1 MSLTSRFALGGY
13 KMGIFRVKKD
23 TNYSVI
29 HNTPL
34 RDENLS
40 WRAKGLL
47 VYMLSLP
54 DDWTFHA
61 TELSQHAKDGKET
74 TANTLKELKK
84 AGYLKRY
91 PVQDSATGKISHW
104 ETAVYEVPTIE
115 GENHPL
121 EKPSSGKTTDWK
133 TMRMENQSM
142 EKLPLLNTNDLLS
155 TDIPSTKLTKDDVD
169 KHPLIDEEFQKSY
182 NYLLQNNI
190 PLSETAMQDL
200 GEFSD
205 VLGSQIIME
214 AVDRAVDQNA
224 KRWKYISGIL
234 FNWQKSNVKT
244 LADVIKL
251 DEDYKNQRG
260 GVENATRRGRAGKGF
275 STGRSY
281 EEEIASRER
290 NRPNYIKRV

>member
-1 MSLTSRFALGGY
+1 
-13 KMGIFRVKKD
+13 MGIFRVKKD

-47 VYMLSLP
+47 AYMLSLP

-91 PVQDSATGKISHW
+91 PVQDPETGKISHW

-121 EKPSSGKTTDWK
+121 EKPPSGITTDWK

-142 EKLPLLNTNDLLS
+142 EKPPLLNTNDLLC
-155 TDIPSTKLTKDDVD
+155 TEIPSTNLTNDDVD

-244 LADVIKL
+244 MADVIKL

>member
-1 MSLTSRFALGGY
+1 MSKLLLDDEPLVILPKLAAAIGLNEAIILQQLHYWLEKSKNVRDG
-13 KMGIFRVKKD
+13 FRWVYNTYEEWQKQFPFWSESTIKRTIKK
-23 TNYSVI
+23 
-29 HNTPL
+29 L
-34 RDENLS
+34 E
-40 WRAKGLL
+40 
-47 VYMLSLP
+47 
-54 DDWTFHA
+54 
-61 TELSQHAKDGKET
+61 SQHLIIVGKYNKLKIDNTKWYRIDYEVLQNIENNTTGQNDQTCVQNDQTTGQNDQTNGAKWSGGRGNMDRPLPEITTET
-74 TANTLKELKK
+74 T
-84 AGYLKRY
+84 
-91 PVQDSATGKISHW
+91 
-104 ETAVYEVPTIE
+104 
-115 GENHPL
+115 
-121 EKPSSGKTTDWK
+121 TDK
-133 TMRMENQSM
+133 N
-142 EKLPLLNTNDLLS
+142 
-155 TDIPSTKLTKDDVD
+155 DDVD

-260 GVENATRRGRAGKGF
+260 GVGNATRRARTGRGYG
-275 STGRSY
+275 TGRSY
-281 EEEIASRER
+281 EEENASRER
-290 NRPNYIKRV
+290 NMPSFIKRV

>member
-1 MSLTSRFALGGY
+1 MSKLLLDDEPLVILPKLAAAIGLNEAIILQQLHYWLEKSKNVRDG
-13 KMGIFRVKKD
+13 FRWVYNTYEEWQKQFPFWSESTIKRTIKKLEGQHLIIVGKYNKLKID
-23 TNYSVI
+23 NTKWYRIDYEVLQNIENNTTGQNDQTCDQNDQTN
-29 HNTPL
+29 
-34 RDENLS
+34 
-40 WRAKGLL
+40 RAKWSGGRGNLDRP
-47 VYMLSLP
+47 LP
-54 DDWTFHA
+54 KIT
-61 TELSQHAKDGKET
+61 TET
-74 TANTLKELKK
+74 T
-84 AGYLKRY
+84 
-91 PVQDSATGKISHW
+91 
-104 ETAVYEVPTIE
+104 
-115 GENHPL
+115 
-121 EKPSSGKTTDWK
+121 TDK
-133 TMRMENQSM
+133 N
-142 EKLPLLNTNDLLS
+142 
-155 TDIPSTKLTKDDVD
+155 DDVD

-205 VLGSQIIME
+205 VLSSQIIME

-224 KRWKYISGIL
+224 KRWKYISSIL

-290 NRPNYIKRV
+290 NMPSFIKRV

>member
-1 MSLTSRFALGGY
+1 
-13 KMGIFRVKKD
+13 MGIFRVKKD

-47 VYMLSLP
+47 AYMLSLP

-91 PVQDSATGKISHW
+91 PLQNPETGKISHW

-121 EKPSSGKTTDWK
+121 EKPPSGITTDWK

-142 EKLPLLNTNDLLS
+142 EKPPLLNTNDLLS
-155 TDIPSTKLTKDDVD
+155 TEIPSTNLTNDDVD

-244 LADVIKL
+244 MADVIKL

-290 NRPNYIKRV
+290 NMPSFIKRV

>member
-1 MSLTSRFALGGY
+1 MSKLLLDDEPLVILPKLAAAIGLNEAIILQQLHYWLEKSKNVRDG
-13 KMGIFRVKKD
+13 FRWVYNTYEEWQKQFPFWSESTIKRTIKKLEGQHLIIVGKYNKLKID
-23 TNYSVI
+23 NTKWYRIDYEVLQNIENNTTGQNDQTCDHFDQTTGQNDQTN
-29 HNTPL
+29 
-34 RDENLS
+34 
-40 WRAKGLL
+40 RAKWSGGRGN
-47 VYMLSLP
+47 MDRPLP
-54 DDWTFHA
+54 EIT
-61 TELSQHAKDGKET
+61 TET
-74 TANTLKELKK
+74 T
-84 AGYLKRY
+84 
-91 PVQDSATGKISHW
+91 
-104 ETAVYEVPTIE
+104 
-115 GENHPL
+115 
-121 EKPSSGKTTDWK
+121 TDK
-133 TMRMENQSM
+133 N
-142 EKLPLLNTNDLLS
+142 
-155 TDIPSTKLTKDDVD
+155 DDVD

-260 GVENATRRGRAGKGF
+260 GVGNATRRKR
-275 STGRSY
+275 TGSGYGTSRSY
-281 EEEIASRER
+281 EEENASRER
-290 NRPNYIKRV
+290 NMPSFIKRV

>member
-1 MSLTSRFALGGY
+1 PQAE
-13 KMGIFRVKKD
+13 
-23 TNYSVI
+23 N
-29 HNTPL
+29 PL
-34 RDENLS
+34 VGN
-40 WRAKGLL
+40 
-47 VYMLSLP
+47 P
-54 DDWTFHA
+54 
-61 TELSQHAKDGKET
+61 Q
-74 TANTLKELKK
+74 
-84 AGYLKRY
+84 
-91 PVQDSATGKISHW
+91 
-104 ETAVYEVPTIE
+104 
-115 GENHPL
+115 
-121 EKPSSGKTTDWK
+121 
-133 TMRMENQSM
+133 MEN
-142 EKLPLLNTNDLLS
+142 PLVDKPQVENPPLLS
-155 TDIPSTKLTKDDVD
+155 TKELSTEIPSTNLTNDDVD

-182 NYLLQNNI
+182 NYLLPNNI

-260 GVENATRRGRAGKGF
+260 GVENATRGGRAGKGF

-290 NRPNYIKRV
+290 NRPNYIKRA

>member
-1 MSLTSRFALGGY
+1 MSKLLLDDEPLVILPKLAAAIGLNEAIILQQLHYWLEKSKNVRDG
-13 KMGIFRVKKD
+13 FRWVYNTYEEWQKQFPFWSESTIKRTIKKLEGQHLIIVGKYNKLKID
-23 TNYSVI
+23 NTKWYRIDYEVLQNIENNTTGQNDQTN
-29 HNTPL
+29 
-34 RDENLS
+34 
-40 WRAKGLL
+40 RAKWSGGRGN
-47 VYMLSLP
+47 MDRPLP
-54 DDWTFHA
+54 EIT
-61 TELSQHAKDGKET
+61 TET
-74 TANTLKELKK
+74 T
-84 AGYLKRY
+84 
-91 PVQDSATGKISHW
+91 
-104 ETAVYEVPTIE
+104 
-115 GENHPL
+115 
-121 EKPSSGKTTDWK
+121 TDK
-133 TMRMENQSM
+133 N
-142 EKLPLLNTNDLLS
+142 
-155 TDIPSTKLTKDDVD
+155 DDVD

-260 GVENATRRGRAGKGF
+260 GVGNATRRKR
-275 STGRSY
+275 TGSGYGTSRSY
-281 EEEIASRER
+281 EEENASRER
-290 NRPNYIKRV
+290 NMPSFIKRV

>member
-1 MSLTSRFALGGY
+1 
-13 KMGIFRVKKD
+13 MGIFRVKKD

-47 VYMLSLP
+47 AYMLSLP
-54 DDWTFHA
+54 DDWTFHT
-61 TELSQHAKDGKET
+61 TELSQHAKDSEKIT
-74 TANTLKELKK
+74 TSTLKELKV

-91 PVQDSATGKISHW
+91 PVQDSETGKISHW
-104 ETAVYEVPTIE
+104 ETAVYEVPTIDK
-115 GENHPL
+115 ENHPM
-121 EKPSSGKTTDWK
+121 EKPPSGKTIDWK
-133 TMRMENQSM
+133 TTRMENHSV
-142 EKLPLLNTNDLLS
+142 EKGQLLNTNDLLS
-155 TDIPSTKLTKDDVD
+155 TDIPSTKLTNDDVD

>member
-1 MSLTSRFALGGY
+1 
-13 KMGIFRVKKD
+13 MGIFRVKKD

-47 VYMLSLP
+47 AYMLSLP

-91 PVQDSATGKISHW
+91 PVQDPATGKISHW

-121 EKPSSGKTTDWK
+121 EKPPSGKTTDWK

-155 TDIPSTKLTKDDVD
+155 TDIPSTKLTNDDVD

-251 DEDYKNQRG
+251 DEDYKNRRG

>member
-1 MSLTSRFALGGY
+1 MSKLLLDDEPLVILPKLAAAIGLNEAIILQQLHYWLEKSKNVRDG
-13 KMGIFRVKKD
+13 FRWVYNTYEEWQKQFPFWSESTIKRTIKKLEGQHLIIVGKYNKLKID
-23 TNYSVI
+23 
-29 HNTPL
+29 NTKWYRIDYEVL
-34 RDENLS
+34 QNIENNTTGQNDQTCDHFDQTT
-40 WRAKGLL
+40 RAKWSGGRGN
-47 VYMLSLP
+47 MDRPLP
-54 DDWTFHA
+54 EIT
-61 TELSQHAKDGKET
+61 TET
-74 TANTLKELKK
+74 T
-84 AGYLKRY
+84 
-91 PVQDSATGKISHW
+91 
-104 ETAVYEVPTIE
+104 
-115 GENHPL
+115 
-121 EKPSSGKTTDWK
+121 TDK
-133 TMRMENQSM
+133 N
-142 EKLPLLNTNDLLS
+142 
-155 TDIPSTKLTKDDVD
+155 DDVD

-260 GVENATRRGRAGKGF
+260 GVGNATRRKR
-275 STGRSY
+275 TGSGYGTSRSY
-281 EEEIASRER
+281 EEENASRER
-290 NRPNYIKRV
+290 NMPSFIKRV

>member
-1 MSLTSRFALGGY
+1 MSKLLLDDEPLVILPKLAAAIGLNEAIILQQLHYWLEKSKNVRDG
-13 KMGIFRVKKD
+13 FRWVYNTYEEWQKQFPFWSESTIKRTIKKLEGQHLIIVGKYNKLKID
-23 TNYSVI
+23 NTKWYRIDYEVLQNIENNTTGQNDQTCDQNDQTN
-29 HNTPL
+29 
-34 RDENLS
+34 
-40 WRAKGLL
+40 RAKWSDGRGNLDRP
-47 VYMLSLP
+47 LP
-54 DDWTFHA
+54 EIT
-61 TELSQHAKDGKET
+61 TET
-74 TANTLKELKK
+74 T
-84 AGYLKRY
+84 
-91 PVQDSATGKISHW
+91 
-104 ETAVYEVPTIE
+104 
-115 GENHPL
+115 
-121 EKPSSGKTTDWK
+121 TDK
-133 TMRMENQSM
+133 N
-142 EKLPLLNTNDLLS
+142 
-155 TDIPSTKLTKDDVD
+155 DDVD

>member
-47 VYMLSLP
+47 AYMLSLP

-91 PVQDSATGKISHW
+91 PVQDPATGKISHW
-104 ETAVYEVPTIE
+104 ETTVYEVPTIE

-155 TDIPSTKLTKDDVD
+155 TDIPSTKLTNDDVD
-169 KHPLIDEEFQKSY
+169 KHSLIDEEFQKSY

>member
-1 MSLTSRFALGGY
+1 MSKLLLDDEPLVILPKLAAAIGLNEAIILQQLHYWLEKSKNVRDG
-13 KMGIFRVKKD
+13 FRWVYNTYEEWQKQFPFWSESTIKRTIKKLEGQHLIIVGKYNKLKID
-23 TNYSVI
+23 NTKWYRIDYEVLQNIENNTTGQNDQTCDQNDQTTGQNDQTN
-29 HNTPL
+29 
-34 RDENLS
+34 
-40 WRAKGLL
+40 RAKWSGGRGNLDRP
-47 VYMLSLP
+47 LP
-54 DDWTFHA
+54 EIT
-61 TELSQHAKDGKET
+61 TET
-74 TANTLKELKK
+74 T
-84 AGYLKRY
+84 
-91 PVQDSATGKISHW
+91 
-104 ETAVYEVPTIE
+104 
-115 GENHPL
+115 
-121 EKPSSGKTTDWK
+121 TDK
-133 TMRMENQSM
+133 
-142 EKLPLLNTNDLLS
+142 D
-155 TDIPSTKLTKDDVD
+155 DDVD

-260 GVENATRRGRAGKGF
+260 GVDNATRRARTGRGYGT
-275 STGRSY
+275 SRSY
-281 EEEIASRER
+281 EEENASRER
-290 NRPNYIKRV
+290 NMPSFIKRV